1 LDNPAQ
7 VEAVSKDRHPV
18 LDAGSP
24 KKAILIIRGLRVEPA
39 ARLCRLALPRM
50 TNCLFGLLRQLL

>member
-1 LDNPAQ
+1 M
-7 VEAVSKDRHPV
+7 EALSKDRHPV

-39 ARLCRLALPRM
+39 M
-50 TNCLFGLLRQLL
+50 TNCLLGLLRQLQALWNLFFYRKIIPNGI